1 MRPGI
6 KAFLLSAFVFPG
18 LGQLYNQ
25 DRRKGVAL
33 VLGTNLLMGVI
44 LLAGLVLF
52 SQEYMKVFYPRPLT
66 WELVKLLLL
75 DTLSHPLF
83 WIPFGLLMAV
93 WGLRHGGCGPGRRA
107 VKAGGE
113 PIGISFQQSAFSFQ
127 PKTKDLHRRCNSM
140 VGAACQS
147 RLIDYRSI
155 GF

>member
-93 WGLRHGGCGPGRRA
+93 WGYAMVDAVRGAGRS
-107 VKAGGE
+107 K
-113 PIGISFQQSAFSFQ
+113 P
-127 PKTKDLHRRCNSM
+127 
-140 VGAACQS
+140 AANQ
-147 RLIDYRSI
+147 
-155 GF
+155 

>member
-1 MRPGI
+1 MRQGI

-33 VLGTNLLMGVI
+33 VLGTNLLLGVV

-52 SQEYMKVFYPRPLT
+52 SQEYLAVFYPRPLT
-66 WELVKLLLL
+66 WELVKILLL

-93 WGLRHGGCGPGRRA
+93 WGFAMVDAARGARRS
-107 VKAGGE
+107 K
-113 PIGISFQQSAFSFQ
+113 P
-127 PKTKDLHRRCNSM
+127 
-140 VGAACQS
+140 AADQ
-147 RLIDYRSI
+147 
-155 GF
+155 

>member
-1 MRPGI
+1 MRQGI

-33 VLGTNLLMGVI
+33 VLGTNLLLGVV

-52 SQEYMKVFYPRPLT
+52 SQEYLAVFYPRPLT

-83 WIPFGLLMAV
+83 WIPVGLLMAV
-93 WGLRHGGCGPGRRA
+93 WGFAMVDAARGAGRSN
-107 VKAGGE
+107 
-113 PIGISFQQSAFSFQ
+113 P
-127 PKTKDLHRRCNSM
+127 
-140 VGAACQS
+140 AADQ
-147 RLIDYRSI
+147 
-155 GF
+155 